1 MAEHQHTFLFLP
13 GSWIGEGDVTFSA
26 SPDKV
31 HFFTKWEV
39 KHGDDGLIRC
49 QQTVEIRGVE
59 EQVTNSFTISSLTEK
74 GFHILLQN
82 EMLREVSG
90 KGFIDTL
97 KLAWEFR
104 EEETFEGFEV
114 YELQENGE
122 YHMHAEYS
130 SPDQFRTIIDGRIW
144 MKKD

>member
-1 MAEHQHTFLFLP
+1 MAEHNHTFLFLP

-39 KHGDDGLIRC
+39 KHDNDGLIRC
-49 QQTVEIRGVE
+49 SQTVEIRGVE
-59 EQVTNSFTISSLTEK
+59 EQVTNRFTLSEVTEK
-74 GFHILLQN
+74 GFQILLDNDVLDQ
-82 EMLREVSG
+82 VSG
-90 KGFIDTL
+90 KGFVDPL

-104 EEETFEGFEV
+104 EHETFEGFEV
-114 YELQENGE
+114 YELQDNGE
-122 YHMHAEYS
+122 YNMHAEYS

-144 MKKD
+144 MKED